1 MLILASKITFLLFWK
16 NKDMKYFISQITIL
30 MFISLS
36 LSCAGIQEKELK
48 VDPNE
53 EFLKKDPAAEEV
65 FRVLIS
71 SDRYAVSQMR
81 NYDTIRRVPDPGGDR
96 FISSEVGKYDKIN
109 EAREATVKICLYPDC
124 GRLIKVRPIELTY
137 LVEIDNLIIEDI
149 QRWTF
154 SFPGRVITPSSF
166 DIKYRVVLQKK
177 QTDEEI
183 MREVREDLRQK
194 RISR

>member
-1 MLILASKITFLLFWK
+1 MWK
-16 NKDMKYFISQITIL
+16 RKGMKYFISLITLL
-30 MFISLS
+30 MIISLS
-36 LSCAGIQEKELK
+36 FSCAHVQEKELQ

-53 EFLKKDPAAEEV
+53 DFLKEDPAAEEV

-71 SDRYAVSQMR
+71 SDRYVVSQMR
-81 NYDTIRRVPDPGGDR
+81 NGDTIRRVPDPGGDK

-109 EAREATVKICLYPDC
+109 EAREGTLKIWLYPDS
-124 GRLIKVRPIELTY
+124 GRLMKVRPIDLTY

-166 DIKYRVVLQKK
+166 DVKYRVVLQKK